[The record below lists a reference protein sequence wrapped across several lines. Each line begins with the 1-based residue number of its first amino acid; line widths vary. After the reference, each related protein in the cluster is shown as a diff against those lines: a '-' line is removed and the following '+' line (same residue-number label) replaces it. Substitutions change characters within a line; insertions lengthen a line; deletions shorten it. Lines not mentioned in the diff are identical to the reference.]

1 MVSTA
6 RRRWRCNPAR
16 YLFVSTLR
24 PKVLWRRLL
33 GYGPTSRPRSRCPL
47 QPTSRDDAR
56 RIRAGQTGCNP
67 PAYLKIEMFPA
78 PKPSLT
84 RVMPSAPST
93 TSGDPGIAHLR
104 VVDADSYTDW
114 ESVYRDNIDRLYRLM
129 YARVGNRA
137 DAEDL
142 TSEVFRT
149 ALGPLKMGLS
159 KGEVRSYLLTTAQTV
174 LASHWRRT
182 LGAPVTSI
190 DPDSAMAELV
200 EPSAPEEPS
209 DAPRRAAQ
217 VLAALPERYRRI
229 LELRFLEACSIKEA
243 AQAMGVS
250 VSNAKVLQHRALRMA
265 AKAGLEVEQ

>member
-1 MVSTA
+1 
-6 RRRWRCNPAR
+6 
-16 YLFVSTLR
+16 
-24 PKVLWRRLL
+24 
-33 GYGPTSRPRSRCPL
+33 
-47 QPTSRDDAR
+47 
-56 RIRAGQTGCNP
+56 
-67 PAYLKIEMFPA
+67 MFPA
-78 PKPSLT
+78 PKASVT
-84 RVMPSAPST
+84 RVTDPP
-93 TSGDPGIAHLR
+93 TSGEPDVTRLR

-114 ESVYRDNIDRLYRLM
+114 ESVYLDNIDRLYRLM

-149 ALGPLKMGLS
+149 ALGPLKLASS

-182 LGAPVTSI
+182 LGTSVTTV
-190 DPDSAMAELV
+190 DPQSDMASLV
-200 EPSAPEEPS
+200 EPSGTEEPS
-209 DAPRRAAQ
+209 DAPQRARKI
-217 VLAALPERYRRI
+217 LATLPDRYRRI

-243 AQAMGVS
+243 ALAMGVS

>member
-1 MVSTA
+1 
-6 RRRWRCNPAR
+6 
-16 YLFVSTLR
+16 
-24 PKVLWRRLL
+24 
-33 GYGPTSRPRSRCPL
+33 
-47 QPTSRDDAR
+47 
-56 RIRAGQTGCNP
+56 
-67 PAYLKIEMFPA
+67 MFPA

-84 RVMPSAPST
+84 QVDPLMA
-93 TSGDPGIAHLR
+93 SGESDVIRLR
-104 VVDADSYTDW
+104 VVDSDSYTDW
-114 ESVYRDNIDRLYRLM
+114 ESVYRDNINRLYRLM
-129 YARVGNRA
+129 YARVGNRS

-149 ALGPLKMGLS
+149 ALGPLKLASS

-182 LGAPVTSI
+182 LGVSVTTI
-190 DPDSAMAELV
+190 DPESDMVSLV
-200 EPSAPEEPS
+200 ERSGIEEPS
-209 DAPRRAAQ
+209 DAPQRAAKI
-217 VLAALPERYRRI
+217 LAALPDRYRRI